1 MGENSFSWRSN
12 STILKFLEWLF
23 QVFQELGLFLD
34 TFLEEFIQR
43 LAEDEV
49 SNTVLEIACEDEE
62 EVHEVLVTAQRVLEK
77 GEKTAPP
84 CVYYS
89 TNQFL
94 SHLTGF
100 YRV

>member
-62 EVHEVLVTAQRVLEK
+62 EVHEVLVTAKRSARK
-77 GEKTAPP
+77 RGENCPALCLLLYEPISQP
-84 CVYYS
+84 
-89 TNQFL
+89 
-94 SHLTGF
+94 SHRF
-100 YRV
+100 FF